1 MVVVYL
7 DVSNK
12 INPII
17 VITSVKAKQYGSS
30 LPFHVIISIFVA
42 QVDNTTTI
50 NKLIFLCVMCYYL
63 FSFFPIIRI

>member
-42 QVDNTTTI
+42 QVDNTATI
-50 NKLIFLCVMCYYL
+50 SSFSCVMCYL